1 MQKYFLRNPDI
12 PNVYNYRFSLLL
24 TPEVEK
30 YEQPTVR
37 MTFQRQQPY
46 NMKFLGLCDVEN
58 HTKR

>member
-12 PNVYNYRFSLLL
+12 PDVYNYRFSLLL

-46 NMKFLGLCDVEN
+46 ILKFLVCVTLK
-58 HTKR
+58 TSAKR